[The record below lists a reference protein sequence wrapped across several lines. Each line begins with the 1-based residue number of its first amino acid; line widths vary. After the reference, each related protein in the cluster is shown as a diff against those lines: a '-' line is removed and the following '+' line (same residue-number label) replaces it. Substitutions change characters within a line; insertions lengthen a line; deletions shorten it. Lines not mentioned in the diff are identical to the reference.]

1 MNKKTIRTS
10 ALLSRLFKAPD
21 LKTFFESN
29 ADEMAVPPFHFY
41 ILELCRKS
49 EQVPERIIRRAAI
62 DRTYGH
68 QIFNGTRKPSRD
80 KVIQLAFG
88 FGLDVDGAQEL
99 LKLARHTA
107 LYPRIKRDA
116 VILRCLNEHKDMLET
131 QSSLQALGL
140 TLLGGEE
147 KHG

>member
-1 MNKKTIRTS
+1 LNKKTIRTS

-21 LKTFFESN
+21 LETFLESN

-116 VILRCLNEHKDMLET
+116 VILRCLNEHKDILET

>member
-1 MNKKTIRTS
+1 MNQKTIRTS
-10 ALLSRLFKAPD
+10 ALLGRLFKAPD
-21 LKTFFESN
+21 LETFLESN
-29 ADEMAVPPFHFY
+29 ADEMTVPLFHFY

-116 VILRCLNEHKDMLET
+116 VILRCLNEHKDIFET
-131 QSSLQALGL
+131 QSALQALGL